1 MWCWRNSRHA
11 TLPPHVLED
20 MGAAHDFRHVARH
33 ERASRLPP
41 SMKINRL
48 SSIGLAVCAA
58 LAATMIAM
66 TAVSNAADAQWQS
79 LFGTLVRD
87 VADAFTP
94 PPSWNS
100 AGTERVLLSVRLY
113 VWGHALA
120 CVLFTLLFWWRM
132 TPAPRRS
139 AWLDAGLLA
148 VQLVIGITV
157 ETNLLYVFAAEL
169 AVVASP
175 RAAAGW
181 FTALVAGHV
190 AQSLAILR
198 ALVRSDVVARY
209 GLLQVGL
216 DTLFYLFAFAIAAL
230 AMLEQRARLKLASS
244 HAQLQATQAL
254 LADAVRAA
262 ERLRIA
268 RDLHDSVGHH
278 LTALNLHLD
287 LADRQ
292 LAGGNEALR
301 TARGLSHDLLA
312 EVRAVVSAE
321 RSDQPIDLRQSL
333 QALCGGI
340 PAPAIELEIADDV
353 RIASAF
359 AAHALFRCIQ
369 EAISNALR
377 HAGATRVSVVLER
390 RAMGVTATIRDDG
403 RGARGRPEGNG
414 LTGMR
419 ERVQA
424 LGGALAAGD
433 VPAGGFQV
441 ELSLPAAEAAS

>member
-1 MWCWRNSRHA
+1 
-11 TLPPHVLED
+11 
-20 MGAAHDFRHVARH
+20 MGAAHDFRHVARRG
-33 ERASRLPP
+33 RASRLPT

-48 SSIGLAVCAA
+48 SSIGLAACAA

-79 LFGTLVRD
+79 LFGTLVRH
-87 VADAFTP
+87 VADAFTT

-100 AGTERVLLSVRLY
+100 AGTERALLYVRLY
-113 VWGHALA
+113 TWGHAIA
-120 CVLFTLLFWWRM
+120 CVLFTSLFWLRT
-132 TPAPRRS
+132 TPAPRRP
-139 AWLDAGLLA
+139 AWINGGLLA
-148 VQLVIGITV
+148 AQLVIGVTV

-169 AVVASP
+169 AIVASP
-175 RAAAGW
+175 RAAVGW
-181 FTALVAGHV
+181 FATMVAGHV
-190 AQSLAILR
+190 AQSLAIMR
-198 ALVRSDVVARY
+198 ALVRSDQVARY
-209 GLLQVGL
+209 GLLEVGL
-216 DTLFYLFAFAIAAL
+216 DTLFYLFAFAVATL

-254 LADAVRAA
+254 LADAVRGA

-292 LAGGNEALR
+292 LVGGNEALR

-321 RSDQPIDLRQSL
+321 RSDQAIDLRQSL
-333 QALCGGI
+333 RALCDGI
-340 PAPAIELEIADDV
+340 PEPAIRLEVADDV

-359 AAHALFRCIQ
+359 AAHALFHCIQ

-377 HAGATRVSVVLER
+377 HAGATRLSVVLER
-390 RAMGVTATIRDDG
+390 RAAGVTATIRDDG

-419 ERVQA
+419 ERLQA
-424 LGGALAAGD
+424 LGGTLVAGD
-433 VPAGGFQV
+433 VSAGGFQV
-441 ELSLPAAEAAS
+441 ELSLPAAEATP